1 MDHYL
6 YNNDKRGY
14 IAECIPF
21 YRYADQTSSDA
32 LVCGILI
39 EEAFDTPFRSL
50 FKFFM
55 EYFDA

>member
-6 YNNDKRGY
+6 HNNDKRGY

-39 EEAFDTPFRSL
+39 EEAFDT
-50 FKFFM
+50 
-55 EYFDA
+55 